1 MGSWLPPADCDGEDA
16 KFSVSPVDPDNL
28 WYITP
33 QGKLHGSHLTPTDHT
48 YFVHNKLRDY
58 ERQAEAVRSGGLLKP
73 WAPAFD
79 VKSPTDGLIVYI
91 GTFPFGPAPEGYTGT
106 LEDYRVIIWHSCK
119 VSSIFIHMG
128 GLAPEILK
136 VTGQLQGGSQ
146 GWSALRGGQSIRVK
160 AGQVIGKVGA
170 QGIDF
175 SVHDTRVTLEGLQ
188 VPEHYQGEAWK
199 IHTVDP
205 FDYFQDP
212 VRSQLLE
219 KNIRKAAPYGGKI
232 DYHIKGR
239 LVGNWFMEGTV
250 DYGGG
255 GSKEQSGFC
264 GNRPC
269 PYWNGHLSIAY
280 DHIDPQQI
288 RISIGAET
296 GIPVDACHIC
306 QAVYGVKGNGPDPAN
321 IDAASGLVK
330 YDLVAREFID
340 NTGIREPTRNA
351 EDQVLGVFLAQVVDD
366 TSIKVEVIPSR
377 NSSQV
382 TGFSESA
389 RLYHR

>member
-1 MGSWLPPADCDGEDA
+1 LPPADCGGEDA
-16 KFSVSPVDPDNL
+16 KFSVSPVDPYNL

-33 QGKLHGSHLTPTDHT
+33 QGKLHGSHVTPTDHT
-48 YFVHNKLRDY
+48 YFVHNKLREY
-58 ERQAEAVRSGGLLKP
+58 EEQANAVRSGGSLKP
-73 WAPAFD
+73 WVPPFD
-79 VKSPTDGLIVYI
+79 VKSPADGLIVHI
-91 GTFPFGPAPEGYTGT
+91 GTFPFGPTPEGYTGT
-106 LEDYRVIIWHSCK
+106 LEDYRVIIWHSCN
-119 VSSIFIHMG
+119 VSSIFIHLA
-128 GLAPEILK
+128 GLAPEILA
-136 VTGQLQGGSQ
+136 VTGRLEGGS
-146 GWSALRGGQSIRVK
+146 
-160 AGQVIGKVGA
+160 

-175 SVHDTRVTLEGLQ
+175 SVHDTRVILEGLLI
-188 VPEHYQGEAWK
+188 PEHYQGEAWK

-205 FDYFQDP
+205 FDYFQEP

-219 KNIRKAAPYGGKI
+219 KNPRKAAPYGGKI
-232 DYHIKGR
+232 DYDIKGR

-255 GSKEQSGFC
+255 GLKEQSGFC

-269 PYWNGHLSIAY
+269 PYWNGHLAIAY

-296 GIPVDACHIC
+296 GIPQDACDIC
-306 QAVYGVKGNGPDPAN
+306 RAVYGVKGNGPNPAT
-321 IDAASGLVK
+321 IDTASGLVK

-351 EDQVLGVFLAQVVDD
+351 EDQVHGVFLAQVLDD
-366 TSIKVEVIPSR
+366 TTIKVEVIPGR

-382 TGFSESA
+382 TGFSQNA

>member
-1 MGSWLPPADCDGEDA
+1 MAASRRLCRRGCCIFG
-16 KFSVSPVDPDNL
+16 FTGGPDNL

-33 QGKLHGSHLTPTDHT
+33 QGKLHGSHVTPTDHT

-58 ERQAEAVRSGGLLKP
+58 ERQADAVRSGGSPKP
-73 WAPAFD
+73 WSPPFD
-79 VKSPTDGLIVYI
+79 VKSPADGLIVDI

-106 LEDYRVIIWHSCK
+106 LEYYRVIIWHSCK
-119 VSSIFIHMG
+119 VSSIFIHLG
-128 GLAPEILK
+128 GLALEILE
-136 VTGQLQGGSQ
+136 VTGQLEGGSR
-146 GWSALRGGQSIRVK
+146 GWSASRGGQSIPVK

-175 SVHDTRVTLEGLQ
+175 SVHDTRVTLEGFQ

-205 FDYFQDP
+205 FDYFEEP

-219 KNIRKAAPYGGKI
+219 KNPRKAAPYGGKI
-232 DYHIKGR
+232 DYDIKGR
-239 LVGNWFMEGTV
+239 LVGNWFLEGTV
-250 DYGGG
+250 DYSAGGL
-255 GSKEQSGFC
+255 KEQSKFC

-269 PYWNGHLSIAY
+269 PYWNGHLAIAY
-280 DHIDPQQI
+280 DHIDPEQI
-288 RISIGAET
+288 RISIGGET
-296 GIPVDACHIC
+296 GIPRDACNIC
-306 QAVYGVKGNGPDPAN
+306 QAVYGVKGNAPDPAT

-351 EDQVLGVFLAQVVDD
+351 EDQVLGEFLAQVLDD
-366 TSIKVEVIPSR
+366 TSIKVEAIPGR
-377 NSSQV
+377 TSSQV